1 MSAGQ
6 DTLGNPVSTADPA
19 ILAGLDAFV
28 EGFLAYETRA
38 AGILA
43 TAAAAPD
50 QSLANAYAGALFML
64 LESPQGPVRAR
75 PFLEKAEAARGANS
89 RERAFIA
96 FLRAWLEEDIPQAL
110 KLSAGIV
117 AAWPR
122 DLVAVKLHQYLTFGV
137 GDPAAMLRIALAAA
151 PACADVP
158 QMHGMLAFGY
168 EECHLM
174 RDAEAA
180 ARRALAMTDREP
192 WAQHALAHVLL
203 TQGRIDEGA
212 DFMTGASATWTNLNS
227 FMVTHNF
234 WHLALFRLSQGRGEE
249 VLGLYDSQVWAGDRD
264 YSQDQVGAVSL
275 LARLELAGVDVGERW
290 EDLADRITARGLDVE
305 QPFLS
310 VQYLY
315 ALARTG
321 RPRAEALMEAIRRR
335 AREAPAAARAA
346 WAEVALPVAEGI
358 VDFHLGRFAPAARH
372 LERALPR
379 LSEIGGS
386 HAQRDLFEQIRLAAL
401 MAAGRWSSAQQI
413 LETRRAFDPDGVPL
427 NRHLARAY
435 EALGLPDQAAEAR
448 RRSECQG

>member
-19 ILAGLDAFV
+19 ILAGLDAFI

-50 QSLANAYAGALFML
+50 QPLANAYAGTLFML

-75 PFLEKAEAARGANS
+75 PFLEASEAARGANP

-96 FLRAWLEEDIPQAL
+96 FLRAWWEGDIPQAL
-110 KLSAGIV
+110 KLSAAVV

-122 DLVAVKLHQYLTFGV
+122 DLVVVKLHQYLTFGL
-137 GDPAAMLRIALAAA
+137 GDAAAMLRIALAAA
-151 PACADVP
+151 PACEDVP

-168 EECHLM
+168 EECHLL
-174 RDAEAA
+174 REAEAA
-180 ARRALAMTDREP
+180 ARRALDMTDREP
-192 WAQHALAHVLL
+192 WAQHALAHVMLA
-203 TQGRIDEGA
+203 QGRIDEGER
-212 DFMTGASATWTNLNS
+212 FMAEASATWTGLNS
-227 FMVTHNF
+227 FMVTHNV
-234 WHLALFRLSQGRGEE
+234 WHLALFRLSQGRADD

-290 EDLADRITARGLDVE
+290 DDLVERIKARGLDVE
-305 QPFLS
+305 QPFLTL
-310 VQYLY
+310 QYLY
-315 ALARTG
+315 ALARAG
-321 RPRAEALMEAIRRR
+321 LPRAEALMEAIRQR
-335 AREAPAAARAA
+335 AREAPAFARAA
-346 WAEVALPVAEGI
+346 WADVAVPVAEGI
-358 VDFHLGRFAPAARH
+358 LAFHANRPEQAAGH

-379 LSEIGGS
+379 LAEIGGS
-386 HAQRDLFEQIRLAAL
+386 HAQRDLFEQIRLAGL
-401 MAAGRWSSAQQI
+401 MGAGRWSAAQQI
-413 LETRRAFDPDGVPL
+413 LEPRRAFDPDGVPL

-435 EALGLPDQAAEAR
+435 DALGLPDQAAEAR
-448 RRSECQG
+448 RRSR